1 MDSSTRG
8 RHVVTKLK
16 SDLSDGA
23 VGAVA
28 TLILL
33 LSFPIPTSDAAALA
47 LVVWAVSCVG
57 VSLLWLTVPRAAHD
71 PLVRTAAGSL
81 LGFLV
86 VTWASVLLAPV
97 SAIPWILKPLI
108 PVVVILICR
117 LREGDHAQSVET
129 GIGALPAI
137 VVGSGLIL
145 ASGFTSFLPVC
156 LAALVVGAI
165 RAMSRQSFKVS
176 VRAALNLLAAVL
188 FVVSCRL
195 LMSQWQDVRR
205 VFDLVNTSADG
216 LQFEAWGRSVIEFGP
231 LDDSMKVGSKLSYHW
246 LSYAL
251 GETWARLAGA
261 DRWVVSAVGLNVIA
275 AVSSVTAAAG
285 FVRRGRHG
293 VRARSAIGLGAVA
306 FLAASL
312 VQPSFPIPMD
322 SPSQAVS
329 VSSLLVAWLVLFEA
343 VPRASWRHA
352 VLAFFLC
359 ASTFMLKTL
368 TGALLVAS
376 LAAVWGQ
383 PRLVGRARR
392 GAHAS
397 ASTIPLS
404 TLVAGGVGVIVA
416 YVVLL
421 RDPSGFSYASLTVV
435 TDYRAW
441 LGGLSYPFARVEV
454 LVAAAIAAMLWRF
467 GAGII
472 VAAHEPDDGW
482 VLAVV
487 VLTFALAGL
496 GVIGN
501 SVQIGSY
508 TVGLGAAFLAL
519 LAIRSRLME
528 LEHIGRNP
536 WSLALVLTVGAI
548 GAVVTAFLLM
558 RLYAH
563 ELGPRTVGVALGLG
577 VVTLAVVSLIVRSL
591 SVGVSR
597 HVMIAAACLALSS
610 GSFVAHCLRG
620 EIRSVVDRQH
630 GWTHAQDERREFA
643 NAVDEAQRVA
653 AELLAL
659 SAKTDIVGTSRPTMD
674 LPLVSSLTGR
684 RTVAERHIS
693 AYYPASSAYQ
703 QRLRALDHYAVSG
716 NRDRMDHL
724 RSDYCVKW
732 FVAFE
737 PSVLSAYEVPARVVY
752 RDDVATLIEFPDPPG
767 GSRCVPSDVRARD

>member
-1 MDSSTRG
+1 M
-8 RHVVTKLK
+8 TKLK
-16 SDLSDGA
+16 SDLSDAA

-28 TLILL
+28 TLVLL
-33 LSFPIPTSDAAALA
+33 LSFPIPASDAVALA

-71 PLVRTAAGSL
+71 PLVRTAAGTL

-86 VTWASVLLAPV
+86 VTWSGVLLAPV
-97 SAIPWILKPLI
+97 PAIPWILKLLL
-108 PVVVILICR
+108 PVVVILSCR

-129 GIGALPAI
+129 GIGAIPAI

-165 RAMSRQSFKVS
+165 RAISRQSFKVS
-176 VRAALNLLAAVL
+176 VRTALNLLAAVL

-216 LQFEAWGRSVIEFGP
+216 LQFAAWGRSVLEFGP
-231 LDDSMKVGSKLSYHW
+231 FDDSMKVGSKLSYHW

-251 GETWARLAGA
+251 GETWARLARA
-261 DRWVVSAVGLNVIA
+261 DQWVVSAVGLNVIA
-275 AVSSVTAAAG
+275 TVSSVMAAAG
-285 FVRRGRHG
+285 FVRRGRPS
-293 VRARSAIGLGAVA
+293 VRASSAVGLGAIA

-329 VSSLLVAWLVLFEA
+329 VSSLLVAWLVLFEV

-352 VLAFFLC
+352 SLAFFLC

-376 LAAVWGQ
+376 LAAVWLQ

-392 GAHAS
+392 GVRAS
-397 ASTIPLS
+397 ASAIPLLS
-404 TLVAGGVGVIVA
+404 LVAGGIGVIAA
-416 YVVLL
+416 YTVFI
-421 RDPSGFSYASLTVV
+421 RDSSGLSYASLSMV
-435 TDYRAW
+435 TDYRDW
-441 LGGLSYPFARVEV
+441 LGILSYPFARVDV
-454 LVAAAIAAMLWRF
+454 LSAAAVAAILWRF
-467 GAGII
+467 GVGL
-472 VAAHEPDDGW
+472 VVVTHEPDDGW
-482 VLAVV
+482 ILPVV
-487 VLTFALAGL
+487 VLAFALAGL

-501 SVQIGSY
+501 SVRIGSY
-508 TVGLGAAFLAL
+508 TVGLGAALFAL
-519 LAIRSRLME
+519 LVIRSHVIE
-528 LEHIGRNP
+528 LEHVGRNAP
-536 WSLALVLTVGAI
+536 SLALVLTVGAI
-548 GAVVTAFLLM
+548 GVVVTAILLS

-577 VVTLAVVSLIVRSL
+577 VVALAVVSLLIRWL

-597 HVMIAAACLALSS
+597 HVVIAAACLALGS

-620 EIRSVVDRQH
+620 EIRSVVDRQR

-643 NAVDEAQRVA
+643 KAVDEAQRVS

-659 SAKTDIVGTSRPTMD
+659 SAETDIVGTSQPTMD
-674 LPLVSSLTGR
+674 LPLISSLTGR
-684 RTVAERHIS
+684 RAVAERHIS

-703 QRLRALDHYAVSG
+703 QRIRALDHYAMSG
-716 NRDRMDHL
+716 HQDRMDRL
-724 RSDYCVKW
+724 RNDYCVKW

-737 PSVLSAYEVPARVVY
+737 PNVLGAYETPARVVY

-767 GSRCVPSDVRARD
+767 GSRCVPSDVRAGD